1 MGCGASSSAKPV
13 EFSPPARAA
22 AAKARLEEL
31 NKPKSG
37 QKAGQAAV
45 DPSNLDNRAAFGV
58 KSTPSVKKF
67 ALAEQFY
74 QPHTSSVR
82 ACESACP
89 CTHQFSEAFPHPDQD
104 VFKYG
109 RIVASH
115 KAAISE
121 LFQKLSRES
130 KGSVA
135 KGVLKDLVAKY
146 QGKEFDEKKFYG
158 WYDVHGRSTEKGPGG
173 SIDLSEFVSGLRI
186 KPTNMCPGGCGLT
199 LPWPAATQG
208 LYLAELALAFGGESM
223 AVEVAVR
230 VLGLGLRL
238 GIGIGIG
245 LACCCSVCH
254 SPLSRCTRAWPP

>member
-146 QGKEFDEKKFYG
+146 RAKSLTR
-158 WYDVHGRSTEKGPGG
+158 RSSTVGTTSTGG
-173 SIDLSEFVSGLRI
+173 VPRRA
-186 KPTNMCPGGCGLT
+186 
-199 LPWPAATQG
+199 PAGAST
-208 LYLAELALAFGGESM
+208 
-223 AVEVAVR
+223 
-230 VLGLGLRL
+230 
-238 GIGIGIG
+238 
-245 LACCCSVCH
+245 
-254 SPLSRCTRAWPP
+254 